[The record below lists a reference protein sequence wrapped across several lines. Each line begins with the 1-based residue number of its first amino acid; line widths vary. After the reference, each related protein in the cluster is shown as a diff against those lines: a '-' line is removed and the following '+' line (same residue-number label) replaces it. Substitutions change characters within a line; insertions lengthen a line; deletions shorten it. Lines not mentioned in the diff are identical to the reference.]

1 MAWFFRTHQSSETGW
16 HHYQTPNGLSIME
29 QDAFF
34 WQCLEVICR
43 TLNRMIAEERHKAA
57 SKK

>member
-1 MAWFFRTHQSSETGW
+1 MD
-16 HHYQTPNGLSIME
+16 

-34 WQCLEVICR
+34 WQSLEVIAR
-43 TLNRMIAEERHKAA
+43 TLNRMIAEERAKMV